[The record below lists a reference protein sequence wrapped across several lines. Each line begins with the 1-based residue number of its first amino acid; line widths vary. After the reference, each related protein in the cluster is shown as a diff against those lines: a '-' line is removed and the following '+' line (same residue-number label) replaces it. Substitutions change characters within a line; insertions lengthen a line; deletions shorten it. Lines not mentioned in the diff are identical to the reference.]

1 MKTKKILLPVVLIL
15 SLLLSGCNH
24 EAIIDNALLEL
35 AQQLT
40 EPEDVVEP
48 FIGFAREDVEDVEDL
63 HQLEPE
69 MLQNYISEYSRYNT
83 YSYFQHLND
92 TEKLVYRAYEYAM
105 DHGYPYTWFDI
116 RLTDGIE
123 WSVFDILQFLALDS
137 ALVDQN
143 ISQSIQVKTVTHSV
157 LNIQT
162 AKETYATV
170 YMDHFTLKRLERKQ
184 QAMSEARV
192 ILEDVSPSW
201 TDRQKAEYFYD
212 YLGDNIIYY
221 EYENEVRGDE
231 YLYSALCRG
240 TANCDGYTNAFA
252 LLCHME
258 NIRCIE
264 INSDTPLGEVGHTWN
279 AVYLDDQWVYVDCT
293 AAESDLSAA
302 CENRR
307 RERIYF
313 GFPDALLQYAVL
325 HRDMLPDCSVGLTP
339 ILHIPSGKI
348 EDFDKQVKAAF
359 QENNRECAV
368 ILVDEGD
375 LEDQITEDLATKLNF
390 DLYYVH
396 YETAEGKTVY
406 YLFNDEG

>member
-162 AKETYATV
+162 AKETYTTV

-212 YLGDNIIYY
+212 YLVTTSFIMNMKMKSGAMNTCT
-221 EYENEVRGDE
+221 VPCVV
-231 YLYSALCRG
+231 ALP
-240 TANCDGYTNAFA
+240 TVTVIPM
-252 LLCHME
+252 LLPC
-258 NIRCIE
+258 C
-264 INSDTPLGEVGHTWN
+264 VTWR
-279 AVYLDDQWVYVDCT
+279 T
-293 AAESDLSAA
+293 
-302 CENRR
+302 
-307 RERIYF
+307 F
-313 GFPDALLQYAVL
+313 AVL
-325 HRDMLPDCSVGLTP
+325 RSTAT
-339 ILHIPSGKI
+339 LH
-348 EDFDKQVKAAF
+348 
-359 QENNRECAV
+359 
-368 ILVDEGD
+368 
-375 LEDQITEDLATKLNF
+375 
-390 DLYYVH
+390 
-396 YETAEGKTVY
+396 
-406 YLFNDEG
+406 